1 LNRQDAKGEERAS
14 RKRLTT
20 VLTSRPLFLITIAF
34 VGGIVCAAQE
44 TLRPLAG
51 LVVTA
56 GILLAGALIPRKL
69 VPRPIIGMVAAVF
82 IIGFV
87 RTACWRQTPP
97 GDISQYAEGKLVYL
111 TGTVA
116 SDLEPVG
123 NNIHFVLRT
132 TGVKNYVGEY
142 PASGNVMVTLYR
154 SSFTDDGMKAPS
166 YGEVIRIHGRLRN
179 PPEPSNPG
187 AFDYSTYLARKRVFC
202 VLSANGSELAVVQT
216 PTWNLARLGASF
228 KQVLVSRASRLFPPV
243 HSALLLGILLGNYAA
258 LPLHIQGAF
267 MRSGTMHL
275 LAASGYNCAVIVGI
289 FGWILHRLTTPR
301 VVTHWVLIGLLW
313 GFTLVVGA
321 SPSIVRAAVMVT
333 AFLIAYL
340 IWRAAD
346 MVNLVLFAGLVILG
360 VNPMSLYDVG
370 FQLSFSAVL
379 GIVLLMPLV
388 QKVIHNW
395 LTATWYADLKPPSR
409 FSRLV
414 LYGAQDIVL
423 ALALSIVAGLWTV
436 PITMYYFNYLSTVSI
451 LANALVALLVV
462 LLTAVGIAALAL
474 GAIWLPL
481 GHAAAVLGTAI
492 TEAMLRIVVG
502 LGNHPWSSLS
512 VPSPKPILLA
522 VYYLVLLGVS
532 DYAYRKAAH
541 TQGAAGDTL
550 PGARRRVNL
559 VTGTSEKA

>member
-1 LNRQDAKGEERAS
+1 M
-14 RKRLTT
+14 
-20 VLTSRPLFLITIAF
+20 LTSRPLFLITVAYI
-34 VGGIVCAAQE
+34 GGIVCAAQAM
-44 TLRPLAG
+44 LRPFAG

-56 GILLAGALIPRKL
+56 GILLAGALIPRKV
-69 VPRPIIGMVAAVF
+69 VPRPIIGMIAVVF
-82 IIGFV
+82 ILGLV

-123 NNIHFVLRT
+123 ENTRFILRT
-132 TGVKNYVGEY
+132 SMVKNYVGEY
-142 PASGNVMVTLYR
+142 PAFGNVMVTLYR
-154 SSFTDDGMKAPS
+154 SSFTEDAMKSPS

-202 VLSANGSELAVVQT
+202 VLSANANELTVIRAS
-216 PTWNLARLGASF
+216 TWNLAGIAGRF
-228 KQVLVSRASRLFPPV
+228 KENLVSRASRLFPPV
-243 HSALLLGILLGNYAA
+243 HGALLLGILLGNYAA

-289 FGWILHRLTTPR
+289 FGWILHRLTSPR
-301 VVTHWVLIGLLW
+301 VVTHWALIGLLW

-360 VNPMSLYDVG
+360 ANPMSLYDVG

-388 QKVIHNW
+388 DKKIRNW
-395 LTATWYADLKPPSR
+395 LTATWYPDLRRPSR
-409 FSRLV
+409 FSRLIFRA
-414 LYGAQDIVL
+414 AQDIVL
-423 ALALSIVAGLWTV
+423 ALALSIVAGLWTA

-451 LANALVALLVV
+451 VANALVALLVV
-462 LLTAVGIAALAL
+462 LLTAVGIAALGL

-481 GHAAAVLGTAI
+481 GHAAAVFGTAI

-522 VYYLVLLGVS
+522 AYYLVLLGVS

-541 TQGAAGDTL
+541 TQGAAGDTV
-550 PGARRRVNL
+550 PGSRRRVNL